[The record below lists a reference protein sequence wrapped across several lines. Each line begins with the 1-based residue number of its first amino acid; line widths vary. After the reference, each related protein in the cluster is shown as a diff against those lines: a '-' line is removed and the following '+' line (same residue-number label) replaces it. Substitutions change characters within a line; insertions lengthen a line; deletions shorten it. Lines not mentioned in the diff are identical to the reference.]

1 MHRVRLCLRG
11 EKRTGQD
18 RGQEEGGRGGKEG
31 RRGEREEGA
40 MGKRSGKKWSRQTT
54 V

>member
-11 EKRTGQD
+11 KKRTGQ
-18 RGQEEGGRGGKEG
+18 GTRGGGKRRKRRKEEEE
-31 RRGEREEGA
+31 RGEEGA